1 MTLAELT
8 CALSRACAVP
18 LAAAPCPNPS
28 MGCAGPPSAT
38 HAGAEGAACL
48 WRQLAASQRE
58 AADTYS
64 GDRPAA
70 VVLPL
75 GCPNRVRSSAE
86 RRLHSMV
93 AFSLGHSYPPSRF
106 AGASEPPAVRSA
118 PARSQST
125 ARARSGSGSLR
136 STWRAAPTCASLTCP
151 RTQRVAARAYVADHT
166 DEVQGMLGLEP
177 SRGSRAVS
185 SAWAPPASSEAAR
198 RACGRLAC
206 AQSGE
211 ASARG
216 IPTR

>member
-125 ARARSGSGSLR
+125 ARATLGQRIASVYVAGGTDVRIFDLSEDTAGGGSRLRRRPHRRGSG
-136 STWRAAPTCASLTCP
+136 
-151 RTQRVAARAYVADHT
+151 AARLGAVT
-166 DEVQGMLGLEP
+166 GVPCGQLGLGTP
-177 SRGSRAVS
+177 SFFRSRS
-185 SAWAPPASSEAAR
+185 
-198 RACGRLAC
+198 
-206 AQSGE
+206 
-211 ASARG
+211 
-216 IPTR
+216 